1 VESSIAASNQEAIE
15 AWNGPL
21 FDRFVRFRH
30 VLTGGLGAHGERA
43 IELTRPQPGERVL
56 DIGCGFGDTA
66 QRIAEL
72 VGPDGSVLGVD
83 AAERFIEWSR
93 EDAAKNGVANVRFEV
108 RDVEATA
115 FDRRFDLAFSRMGTM
130 FFGNP
135 VAALRN
141 VRRALEPGG
150 RLCMV
155 VWRRKLDNDWMHA
168 AELVVKRY
176 VDEPEETDEPRC
188 GPGPFS
194 MADADTVSAQLLA
207 AGFEDVAFARSD
219 IDILMGLDMDEAV
232 ELVMA
237 IGPAGELLRMAGD
250 DAKEIRPKL
259 AALIRDAFEGF
270 VGDDG
275 GLYGPSSTWIVQA
288 RAPAARPA

>member
-1 VESSIAASNQEAIE
+1 MEGGVVAANEEAIE

-21 FDRFVRFRH
+21 FDRFLRFRY
-30 VLTGGLGAHGERA
+30 VLTGGLGVHGDRA
-43 IELTRPQPGERVL
+43 IELTGPQPGERVV

-93 EDAAKNGVANVRFEV
+93 EDAARNGVENVSFET
-108 RDVEATA
+108 RDVEANEFA
-115 FDRRFDLAFSRMGTM
+115 ERFDLAFSRMGTM
-130 FFGNP
+130 FFANP

-150 RLCMV
+150 RLSMV

-168 AELVVKRY
+168 AELVVKRF

-194 MADADTVSAQLLA
+194 MADADTVSAQLLG
-207 AGFEDVAFARSD
+207 AGFEDIAFARSD
-219 IDILMGLDMDEAV
+219 HDIIMGRDMDEAV

-250 DAKEIRPKL
+250 DAEEIRPKL
-259 AALIRDAFEGF
+259 AALIREAFAPFERE
-270 VGDDG
+270 DG
-275 GLYGPSSTWIVQA
+275 SVHGPSSTWIVQA